1 MLPVSATV
9 TGIRPT
15 CLGWLRQLHRHAK
28 GPVSATD
35 AAAILGLPRRRAQ
48 RLLAYLAN
56 RGWLVR
62 VHPGLYSPVPL
73 EASDPREWRVDAWVV
88 ACQAFAP
95 CYIGGWSAC
104 EHWELT
110 EQVFR
115 GVVVVTAK
123 QVRRTRIEIQGT
135 PFRVHVVPER
145 KLFGT
150 RPVWRGEVR
159 VEVSDPARTIVDI
172 LDDPRLGG
180 GMRHVADVVGA
191 YFASSHRNDELVADY
206 AVRLGNGAVFK
217 RLGFFLELLEIP
229 QRDALV
235 DSCRRHLSAGLAAL
249 DPSVRTP
256 GRIVKRWHLR
266 VNVSSLARGSG
277 DRNRRATGGDRKSRS
292 G

>member
-1 MLPVSATV
+1 V
-9 TGIRPT
+9 
-15 CLGWLRQLHRHAK
+15 HR
-28 GPVSATD
+28 
-35 AAAILGLPRRRAQ
+35 
-48 RLLAYLAN
+48 
-56 RGWLVR
+56 
-62 VHPGLYSPVPL
+62 GLYSPVPL
-73 EASDPREWRVDAWVV
+73 EASDPGEWRIDAWVV
-88 ACQAFAP
+88 ASQAFAP

-115 GVVVVTAK
+115 GIVVVTAQ

-135 PFRVHVVPER
+135 PFRLHVVPER

-150 RPVWRGEVR
+150 SAVWRGEVR
-159 VEVSDPARTIVDI
+159 VEVSDPTRTIVDI
-172 LDDPRLGG
+172 LDDPRMGG

-206 AVRLGNGAVFK
+206 AIRLGNGAVFK
-217 RLGFFLELLEIP
+217 RLGFLLDLLEVP

-249 DPSVRTP
+249 DPSVRSP

-266 VNVSSLARGSG
+266 INVSLPARRLE
-277 DRNRRATGGDRKSRS
+277 DRNRRATGGDRKSLQLSVKAIAASPKKRAA
-292 G
+292 

>member
-1 MLPVSATV
+1 MLDVSATV

-15 CLGWLRQLHRHAK
+15 YLGWLRQLHRLAK
-28 GPVSATD
+28 GAVSATE
-35 AAAILGLPRRRAQ
+35 AAAILGLPRRRTQ
-48 RLLAYLAN
+48 RLLAYLAS

-62 VHPGLYSPVPL
+62 VHRGLYSPVPL

-88 ACQAFAP
+88 ASQAFAP

-145 KLFGT
+145 KLFGA

-159 VEVSDPARTIVDI
+159 VEVSDPSRTIVDI

-191 YFASSHRNDELVADY
+191 YFASSHRNDELLADY
-206 AVRLGNGAVFK
+206 AARLGNGAVFK
-217 RLGFFLELLEIP
+217 RLGFLLERLEISE
-229 QRDALV
+229 RDALV
-235 DSCRRHLSAGLAAL
+235 DACRRHLSAGLAAL
-249 DPSVRTP
+249 DPSVRSP

-266 VNVSSLARGSG
+266 VNVASLARGSG
-277 DRNRRATGGDRKSRS
+277 DRNRRTTGGDRKSRS
-292 G
+292 R